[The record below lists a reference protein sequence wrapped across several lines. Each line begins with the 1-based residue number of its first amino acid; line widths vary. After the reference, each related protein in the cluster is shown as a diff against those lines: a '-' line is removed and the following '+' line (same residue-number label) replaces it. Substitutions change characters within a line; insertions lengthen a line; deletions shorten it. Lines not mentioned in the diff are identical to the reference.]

1 MCNFN
6 YYDEFIADILFV
18 AADAYEE
25 ENRAMEEAAEWEAYE
40 EDMALM
46 AVNEEE
52 LRTRIEKALMLV
64 PEDSMIAKI
73 LRGEEQYEKIQNS
86 TL

>member
-6 YYDEFIADILFV
+6 YYDEFIADELFA
-18 AADAYEE
+18 AADAY
-25 ENRAMEEAAEWEAYE
+25 EEAAEWEAYE

-46 AVNEEE
+46 AANEEE
-52 LRTRIEKALMLV
+52 LRARIEKALMLV

-73 LRGEEQYEKIQNS
+73 LRGEE
-86 TL
+86 

>member
-6 YYDEFIADILFV
+6 YYDEFIADELFA
-18 AADAYEE
+18 AADAY
-25 ENRAMEEAAEWEAYE
+25 EEAAEWEAYE
-40 EDMALM
+40 EDMALI
-46 AVNEEE
+46 AANEEE
-52 LRTRIEKALMLV
+52 LRTRIGKALMLV

-73 LRGEEQYEKIQNS
+73 LRGEEQYEKISSS

>member
-6 YYDEFIADILFV
+6 YYDEFIADVLFV

-25 ENRAMEEAAEWEAYE
+25 ENRAMEGAAEWEAYE

-46 AVNEEE
+46 AANEEE
-52 LRTRIEKALMLV
+52 LRIRIEKALMLL
-64 PEDSMIAKI
+64 PEDNMVTKI
-73 LRGEEQYEKIQNS
+73 LRGEE
-86 TL
+86 

>member
-6 YYDEFIADILFV
+6 YYNEFVADELFI

-25 ENRAMEEAAEWEAYE
+25 ANKEMEEAADWEAYE
-40 EDMALM
+40 KDMALI
-46 AVNEEE
+46 AANEEE

-64 PEDSMIAKI
+64 PEDSMVAKI
-73 LRGEEQYEKIQNS
+73 LRGEE
-86 TL
+86 

>member
-6 YYDEFIADILFV
+6 YYDEFIVDELFA

-25 ENRAMEEAAEWEAYE
+25 DNKAMEEAAEWGAYE
-40 EDMALM
+40 EDMALI
-46 AVNEEE
+46 AANEEE

-64 PEDSMIAKI
+64 SGDSMVAKI
-73 LRGEEQYEKIQNS
+73 LRGEE
-86 TL
+86 

>member
-6 YYDEFIADILFV
+6 YYDEFITDELFA

-25 ENRAMEEAAEWEAYE
+25 DNKAMEEAAKWEAYE
-40 EDMALM
+40 EDMELM
-46 AVNEEE
+46 AANEEE

-73 LRGEEQYEKIQNS
+73 LRGEE
-86 TL
+86 

>member
-1 MCNFN
+1 MCKFN
-6 YYDEFIADILFV
+6 YYDEFIADELFA
-18 AADAYEE
+18 AADVYEE
-25 ENRAMEEAAEWEAYE
+25 SAEWEAYE
-40 EDMALM
+40 EDMALI
-46 AVNEEE
+46 AANEEE

-64 PEDSMIAKI
+64 PEDSMVAKI

>member
-1 MCNFN
+1 MRKFN
-6 YYDEFIADILFV
+6 YYDEFIADELFA
-18 AADAYEE
+18 AADAY
-25 ENRAMEEAAEWEAYE
+25 EEAAEWEAYE

-46 AVNEEE
+46 AANEEE

>member
-6 YYDEFIADILFV
+6 YYDEFVADELFI

-40 EDMALM
+40 KDMALM
-46 AVNEEE
+46 AANEEE
-52 LRTRIEKALMLV
+52 LRTRIEKALILV
-64 PEDSMIAKI
+64 SEDSMIAKI
-73 LRGEEQYEKIQNS
+73 LRGEE
-86 TL
+86 

>member
-6 YYDEFIADILFV
+6 YYDEFIADELFA
-18 AADAYEE
+18 AADAY
-25 ENRAMEEAAEWEAYE
+25 EEAAEWEAYE
-40 EDMALM
+40 EDMALI
-46 AVNEEE
+46 AANEEE

-73 LRGEEQYEKIQNS
+73 LRGEEQYEKISSS